1 MHAGCGF
8 ANTKL
13 LTLLLGPTEDGGP
26 LIDIIISIVIVTI
39 FVSPKASLIRL
50 LERELPANEL
60 TVREV
65 IDDEANRLTI
75 PSKESL
81 LRKVLGQMH
90 LEPLDVFDK

>member
-1 MHAGCGF
+1 M
-8 ANTKL
+8 
-13 LTLLLGPTEDGGP
+13 
-26 LIDIIISIVIVTI
+26 IDIIISIVIVTI
-39 FVSPKASLIRL
+39 FVSSKASLIRL
-50 LERELPANEL
+50 LERELPAKEL

>member
-1 MHAGCGF
+1 MRLECRRI
-8 ANTKL
+8 L
-13 LTLLLGPTEDGGP
+13 SP
-26 LIDIIISIVIVTI
+26 ISIVIVTI
-39 FVSPKASLIRL
+39 VVSPKASLIRL

-90 LEPLDVFDK
+90 LEPLNVFDK